1 MALALARKQDTDSKG
16 RSMPDPARLLTMLR
30 AAAQAFR
37 DTPGRR
43 GRFVALD
50 DATEVFATGDLHG
63 NVENFRTILTK
74 ADLRGHPR
82 RHLVLQEFVHG
93 PHCYPDGGDKSHQ
106 LLDLLAAL
114 KCQHPRQVHFL
125 PGNHELSQ
133 ATNRL
138 IGKGDNDQNELFR
151 AGVRAAYAPRDDEI
165 YDAYLH
171 LLSVVP
177 LALRTANRIYL
188 SHSLPSAKN
197 MPNFDPAILECDH
210 AEEADLAYGGSVH
223 SLVWGRD
230 TSAANAA
237 AFLQKVDADLL
248 ITGHIPCEQG
258 FAVPNDR
265 QIILDSLG
273 SPACYCL
280 FPTNR
285 SLTHGELVQRIAA
298 L

>member
-1 MALALARKQDTDSKG
+1 
-16 RSMPDPARLLTMLR
+16 MPDPARLLTVLR

-43 GRFVALD
+43 GRFVDLD
-50 DATEVFATGDLHG
+50 DAAEVFATGDLHG
-63 NVENFRTILTK
+63 NVENFRTILAK
-74 ADLRGHPR
+74 ADLRGHTR
-82 RHLVLQEFVHG
+82 RQLVLQEVVHG
-93 PHCYPDGGDKSHQ
+93 PHLYPDGGDKSHQ
-106 LLDLLAAL
+106 LIDLVAAL

-138 IGKGDNDQNELFR
+138 IGKGDSDQNELFR
-151 AGVRAAYAPRDDEI
+151 AGIRAAYAPRDDEV
-165 YDAYLH
+165 YAAYLH
-171 LLSVVP
+171 LLSVAP
-177 LALRTANRIYL
+177 LALRTTNRVYV
-188 SHSLPSAKN
+188 SHSLPSAKHL
-197 MPNFDPAILECDH
+197 PNFDPAILERDNT
-210 AEEADLAYGGSVH
+210 EDADLAYGGGIH

-230 TSAANAA
+230 TSTANAA
-237 AFLQKVDADLL
+237 AFLKKVDADLL

-280 FPTNR
+280 FPTDR
-285 SLTHGELVQRIAA
+285 PLTHAELVERIAM